1 MTKFNIPAAAI
12 AMLAATAARAD
23 EIPQLDPAFP
33 DEAALAGGA
42 CDGGVCGCQCGN
54 GKTPAPVLPV
64 PIVVDNSKLSETNGF
79 QEFALAMGKGIM
91 PEGYVPYA
99 DPKADEACMGATV
112 GTATIAAGATAT
124 INIEPTMGCFDG
136 WYIQIVA
143 VDNAAPNTRG
153 RVEVARF
160 FIGDCPRE
168 CRNANVFS
176 DVYEG
181 LTNGCC
187 QGVPFRA
194 KFGKTAQGE
203 QLNVVVTNPTGGFAN
218 ARVQII
224 IKGFCKKSPASC
236 T

>member
-1 MTKFNIPAAAI
+1 MTKFHIPLA
-12 AMLAATAARAD
+12 LAALVASTPSRV
-23 EIPQLDPAFP
+23 
-33 DEAALAGGA
+33 EAAPLDDTFPTEGHIAG
-42 CDGGVCGCQCGN
+42 CDGVCGCQCGSP
-54 GKTPAPVLPV
+54 KTPAPVAV
-64 PIVVDNSKLSETNGF
+64 PIVIDNSKLGDTNGF
-79 QEFALAMGKGIM
+79 QEFALAMGKGVM
-91 PEGYVPYA
+91 PDGYVPYVDA
-99 DPKADEACMGATV
+99 MQDEACMGATV

-124 INIEPTMGCFDG
+124 VNVEPTMGCFDG
-136 WYIQIVA
+136 YYIQIVA

-160 FIGDCPRE
+160 FVGDCPRE

-187 QGVPFRA
+187 QGVPFRV
-194 KFGKTAQGE
+194 KFGKTNNGE

-218 ARVQII
+218 ARVQIV